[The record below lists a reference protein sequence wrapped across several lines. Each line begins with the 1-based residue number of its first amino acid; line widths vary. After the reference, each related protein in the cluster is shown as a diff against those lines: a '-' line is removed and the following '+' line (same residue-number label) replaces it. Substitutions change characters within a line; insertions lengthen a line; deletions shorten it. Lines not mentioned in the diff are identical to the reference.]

1 MIDSTDISDIDADA
15 IASLATDDHSPETV
29 LAALVQFG
37 QRMDAESRAD
47 LVAETRR
54 LDGEVQDS

>member
-1 MIDSTDISDIDADA
+1 MHDSTDISDIDADT
-15 IASLATDDHSPETV
+15 IASLATDDHSPEAV

-37 QRMDAESRAD
+37 ARMDAESRAD

-54 LDGEVQDS
+54 LNAEAQDS